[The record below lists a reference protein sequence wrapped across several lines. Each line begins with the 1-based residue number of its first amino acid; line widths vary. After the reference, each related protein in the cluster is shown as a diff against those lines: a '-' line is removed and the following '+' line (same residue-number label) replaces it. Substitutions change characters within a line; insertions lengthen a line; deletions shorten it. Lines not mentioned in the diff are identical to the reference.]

1 MHDDDETP
9 KADRSRT
16 VTWED
21 PLIGAE
27 LAKTMTGLEYMQSLV
42 DGSIPPPPIVHL
54 MQMRLVAVEVG
65 KATFTCDPDESH
77 YNPIGTVHGGLVCTL
92 LDSVLGCAV
101 QTTLPRGQGYTSL
114 EIKVSYLRPVTATT
128 GQLTAVGIVTKP
140 GSRAAFA
147 EGTVHDANGKLIAT
161 ASSTLLVFPA

>member
-1 MHDDDETP
+1 MNTEDQNELT
-9 KADRSRT
+9 DRSRT

-27 LAKTMTGLEYMQSLV
+27 LAKTMSGLEYIQALV
-42 DGSIPPPPIVHL
+42 DEAIPAPPIVHL
-54 MQMRLVAVEVG
+54 MRMRPVAAEVG
-65 KATFTCDPDESH
+65 RVTFTCDPDESH

-101 QTTLPRGQGYTSL
+101 QTTLPQGQGYTSL
-114 EIKVSYLRPVTATT
+114 EIKVSYLRPVMADT

-140 GSRAAFA
+140 GTRAAFA

-161 ASSTLLVFPA
+161 ASSTLLVFPV

>member
-1 MHDDDETP
+1 MSRESERTP
-9 KADRSRT
+9 VDRSRT

-21 PLIGAE
+21 PLVGAA
-27 LAKTMTGLEYMQSLV
+27 LAKTMSGLEYIQGLL
-42 DGSIPPPPIVHL
+42 DGSIPEPPIMNL
-54 MQMRLVAVEVG
+54 MNMRPVAVEVG
-65 KATFTCDPDESH
+65 RVTFTCDPNESH

-114 EIKVSYLRPVTATT
+114 EIKISYLRPVMADT
-128 GQLTAVGIVTKP
+128 GQLTAVGIATKP

-147 EGTVHDANGKLIAT
+147 DGTVHDSNGKLIAT
-161 ASSTLLVFPA
+161 ASSTLLVFPV